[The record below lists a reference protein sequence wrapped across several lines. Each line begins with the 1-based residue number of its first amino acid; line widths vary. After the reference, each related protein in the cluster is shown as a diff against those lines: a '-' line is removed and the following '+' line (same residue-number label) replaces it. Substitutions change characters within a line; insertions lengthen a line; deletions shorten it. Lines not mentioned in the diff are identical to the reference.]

1 MGILS
6 RLSYQIKSSVNSLLN
21 RTSNPKQQLDYSYE
35 QMRDE
40 LQDVKK
46 GIADLTTQKKR
57 LQKKRDNLQENVEK
71 HNDQAR
77 EAVRQD
83 RDDLAERALE
93 KKQAKLN
100 QIEELDEQIE
110 SLQQKQQNLVQKK
123 DDLERQIEEFR
134 TKKETMKARYDA
146 AEAETQVAEAL
157 TGAGDEMEDVSR
169 SIERAEQQTEDME
182 ARADALDELQETGAL
197 DSALDDGD
205 QIDQELDELTTNSQ
219 VESELSTLKS
229 EVGDGEGSRDTEE
242 TTSEADAAI
251 EDMEVDSGEVETELA
266 DLKNEEQADSG
277 S

>member
-71 HNDQAR
+71 HNKQAR

-100 QIEELDEQIE
+100 QIEE
-110 SLQQKQQNLVQKK
+110 
-123 DDLERQIEEFR
+123 FR

-146 AEAETQVAEAL
+146 AEAETKVAEAL

-205 QIDQELDELTTNSQ
+205 QIDQELEELTTNSQ

-229 EVGDGEGSRDTEE
+229 EVGDGNGSGTTEE
-242 TTSEADAAI
+242 TAETMSEADAAI
-251 EDMEVDSGEVETELA
+251 EEMDVDTNEVETELA
-266 DLKNEEQADSG
+266 DIKDEEQADSG